1 MYRWASSSSSK
12 GSGSES
18 ESGGPSR
25 SSSWDPQTDKT
36 LKMTINEIA
45 IESNKESTHRLLSM
59 EIIAL
64 RDIKPG
70 EEIFIDYGKE
80 WENAWLEHVK
90 TWNSND
96 ITDTDSSIPSITE
109 YELNQ
114 QKDIPV
120 SLWFGGNNRA
130 KHLRNDK
137 PATSLNGRYQAMCW
151 ILSSAESKSSTLL
164 ENIF

>member
-18 ESGGPSR
+18 ESGEPSR
-25 SSSWDPQTDKT
+25 SSSWDPQTETT

-70 EEIFIDYGKE
+70 EEVRAYDYFLFFY
-80 WENAWLEHVK
+80 N
-90 TWNSND
+90 
-96 ITDTDSSIPSITE
+96 
-109 YELNQ
+109 
-114 QKDIPV
+114 
-120 SLWFGGNNRA
+120 F
-130 KHLRNDK
+130 KHYTVL
-137 PATSLNGRYQAMCW
+137 
-151 ILSSAESKSSTLL
+151 
-164 ENIF
+164 